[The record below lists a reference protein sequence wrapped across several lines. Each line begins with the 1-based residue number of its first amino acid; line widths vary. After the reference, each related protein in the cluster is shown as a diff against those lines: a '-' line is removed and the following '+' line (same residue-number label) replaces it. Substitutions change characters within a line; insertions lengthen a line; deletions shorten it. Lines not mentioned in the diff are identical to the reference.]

1 MLHKTYLAICS
12 GANKSVREGW
22 KSSLS
27 GKDASCLENFGLP
40 LGAKLLRL
48 APKSLTSHDATNTQ
62 IGATSTQLA
71 KRVEKELRR
80 HLYLPRR
87 RANRRCPP
95 SQKSLIGMRSFSRVC
110 IANTYGTSTMQ
121 SKGCICER
129 RYNCSDAGKGKS
141 AMGFLNE
148 GMDNSTF
155 YAGEDNRHHRHT
167 SLSDKWSSPDVE
179 IFEQMRKPL
188 LV

>member
-48 APKSLTSHDATNTQ
+48 APKSLTSHDATNRSHKYAVSKK
-62 IGATSTQLA
+62 GG
-71 KRVEKELRR
+71 KRASKVSVFA
-80 HLYLPRR
+80 RR

-95 SQKSLIGMRSFSRVC
+95 SQKSLIGMRSFSRGYT
-110 IANTYGTSTMQ
+110 ANTYGTSTMQ

-129 RYNCSDAGKGKS
+129 RYNCPDEDRGKS

-148 GMDNSTF
+148 GMGNSTF
-155 YAGEDNRHHRHT
+155 YAGGDSCHHRHISLCTNRVPRT
-167 SLSDKWSSPDVE
+167 SAHPN
-179 IFEQMRKPL
+179 R
-188 LV
+188 

>member
-71 KRVEKELRR
+71 KRVEG
-80 HLYLPRR
+80 
-87 RANRRCPP
+87 
-95 SQKSLIGMRSFSRVC
+95 I
-110 IANTYGTSTMQ
+110 
-121 SKGCICER
+121 CICP
-129 RYNCSDAGKGKS
+129 SKGKS
-141 AMGFLNE
+141 KMSSIAKVPDWDAFLFERIYSEYVWNFDNAIE
-148 GMDNSTF
+148 GMYLRT
-155 YAGEDNRHHRHT
+155 T
-167 SLSDKWSSPDVE
+167 VQLSRRRQRE
-179 IFEQMRKPL
+179 IRDGIPE
-188 LV
+188 

>member
-48 APKSLTSHDATNTQ
+48 APKSLTSHDAT
-62 IGATSTQLA
+62 STQLA

-80 HLYLPRR
+80 HLYLPVEGQIEDVLHR
-87 RANRRCPP
+87 
-95 SQKSLIGMRSFSRVC
+95 KS
-110 IANTYGTSTMQ
+110 
-121 SKGCICER
+121 
-129 RYNCSDAGKGKS
+129 
-141 AMGFLNE
+141 
-148 GMDNSTF
+148 
-155 YAGEDNRHHRHT
+155 
-167 SLSDKWSSPDVE
+167 P
-179 IFEQMRKPL
+179 
-188 LV
+188 

>member
-80 HLYLPRR
+80 YLYLPVEG
-87 RANRRCPP
+87 
-95 SQKSLIGMRSFSRVC
+95 QKSLIGMRSFSRGYT
-110 IANTYGTSTMQ
+110 ANTYGTSTMQ

-129 RYNCSDAGKGKS
+129 RYNCPDEDRGKS

-148 GMDNSTF
+148 GMGNSTF
-155 YAGEDNRHHRHT
+155 YAGGDSCHHRHISLCTNRVPRT
-167 SLSDKWSSPDVE
+167 SAHPN
-179 IFEQMRKPL
+179 R
-188 LV
+188 

>member
-12 GANKSVREGW
+12 GVNKSVREGW

-80 HLYLPRR
+80 YLYLPVEGQIEDVLHR
-87 RANRRCPP
+87 
-95 SQKSLIGMRSFSRVC
+95 KS
-110 IANTYGTSTMQ
+110 
-121 SKGCICER
+121 
-129 RYNCSDAGKGKS
+129 
-141 AMGFLNE
+141 
-148 GMDNSTF
+148 
-155 YAGEDNRHHRHT
+155 
-167 SLSDKWSSPDVE
+167 P
-179 IFEQMRKPL
+179 
-188 LV
+188 

>member
-48 APKSLTSHDATNTQ
+48 APKSLTS
-62 IGATSTQLA
+62 
-71 KRVEKELRR
+71 
-80 HLYLPRR
+80 
-87 RANRRCPP
+87 RRCPP
-95 SQKSLIGMRSFSRVC
+95 SQKSLIGMRSFSRGYT
-110 IANTYGTSTMQ
+110 ANTYGTSTMQ

-129 RYNCSDAGKGKS
+129 RYNCPDEDRGKS

-148 GMDNSTF
+148 GMGNSTF
-155 YAGEDNRHHRHT
+155 YAGGDSCHHRHISLCTNRVPRT
-167 SLSDKWSSPDVE
+167 SAHPN
-179 IFEQMRKPL
+179 R
-188 LV
+188 